1 MPFIW
6 FPWYGKFDLEK
17 LKADVL
23 QEFLEIEE
31 YAENEPP
38 TPREA
43 FGGITDIECDNYL
56 KEEKKRRRAPR
67 NTWMREEI
75 KSRTP
80 DAIVIHGDSITTHLR
95 L

>member
-38 TPREA
+38 TSRED
-43 FGGITDIECDNYL
+43 FGGITDI
-56 KEEKKRRRAPR
+56 
-67 NTWMREEI
+67 NTI
-75 KSRTP
+75 AT
-80 DAIVIHGDSITTHLR
+80 
-95 L
+95 